1 MYERAMLRIGAVCL
15 GVGLIA
21 VVVFEALHPAR
32 EDPNNNPLV
41 FAEYA
46 ADRDWT
52 TVHLGPWPG
61 PCC

>member
-1 MYERAMLRIGAVCL
+1 MYERAILRIGAVCL
-15 GVGLIA
+15 GVGLIT

-46 ADRDWT
+46 ADGDWT
-52 TVHLGPWPG
+52 TVHQGPSPA